1 MLRAT
6 QKLIQKLLD
15 HPKYILSFLATVT
28 VILGSFLPGVKMDF
42 TIEQLFSQDDPII
55 DRFMTFREEFA
66 GVDNVIYLIYE
77 SDDPFSHD
85 NLVKNR
91 SVVEAFEGI
100 DGVESVT
107 SLTNIELFTEGGE
120 YLLQPV
126 YDKIPVSADSL
137 LMAKNRMMSSE
148 LVKNYIISGDGE
160 VAAILVEVDRDYNE
174 HKGRER
180 ILKEI
185 DLVQKRVDWEW
196 HQAGLPVIRTR
207 YVQYMIADNVKFLIP
222 VTSMLI
228 ILLLLLFRS
237 LVGLLLPLIV
247 VSLTIIW
254 TLGFM
259 VASGITINI
268 ISYMIPT
275 LLMIIGVSD
284 SVHFLVKYFHTLKE
298 IGHRKE
304 ALYQTV
310 KKIGT
315 AIFLTS
321 LTTAIGFGALSFV
334 NIKIVKEFGIF
345 TAIGVFFAFIITI
358 LFIPAMLM
366 VLKRTPES
374 KLEAYSRGFRMRIIK
389 QIIIFVRAYPKQIIA
404 SGLLISI
411 IGIFGA
417 VQMNP
422 HSKLLEDLRP
432 GNALLDDM
440 HFAEERMGAVLPV
453 EIIIE
458 VDDGGPFEDIQDSEV
473 MKFLDQLSQYVSQI
487 PEVGKVASVSD
498 YMKEIHRAM
507 NEGDPAFYKIP
518 ESREMISQ
526 YMLLFESEFG
536 SLMNVDYT
544 KLRIAAQI
552 KDINSRRSSEMEK
565 QINDYILSI
574 VPFGLTVEVTGTAF
588 LALRT
593 NNYLVKNLVGSFL
606 IALGMITILMAF
618 LFRSIKMALI
628 SILPNIIPMMIMAA
642 VLGFFQ
648 IPLRPSTAMTFA
660 IAFGIAVDDT
670 LHYLTRYRMELAET
684 DRHYR
689 QANDAT
695 LMSTG
700 VAMMSTTAILVSG
713 FFVLTLSEFTPT
725 IQFGLLSAITILV
738 ALVGDLTFLP
748 ALLSQVKPKIR
759 ALKD

>member
-1 MLRAT
+1 MLKAT
-6 QKLIQKLLD
+6 QHLIHKLLD
-15 HPKYILSFLATVT
+15 HPKYTLSFLVTVT
-28 VILGSFLPGVKMDF
+28 IILGSFLPSVKMDF
-42 TIEQLFSQDDPII
+42 TIEQLFSHDDPVI

-66 GVDNVIYLIYE
+66 GVDNMVFLIYE
-77 SDDPFSHD
+77 SDDPFSHE

-91 SVVEAFEGI
+91 KVVEALEEI

-126 YDKIPVSADSL
+126 YDEIPVSPDSL
-137 LMAKNRMMSSE
+137 LMAKNRMMSSD
-148 LVKNYIISGDGE
+148 LVKNYIISEDGE
-160 VAAILVEVDRDYNE
+160 VAAVLVEVDHDYNE
-174 HKGRER
+174 HEGRER

-185 DLVQKRVDWEW
+185 DQRQNMVDWEW

-207 YVQYMIADNVKFLIP
+207 YVQYMIADNVKFLVP
-222 VTSMLI
+222 VTAMLI
-228 ILLLLLFRS
+228 ILLLVLFRS

-247 VSLTIIW
+247 VGLTIVW

-259 VASGITINI
+259 VASGVTINI

-284 SVHFLVKYFHTLKE
+284 SVHFMVKYFHTLRE
-298 IGHRKE
+298 VGHRRE
-304 ALYQTV
+304 ALFQTV

-345 TAIGVFFAFIITI
+345 TATGVFFAFIITV
-358 LFIPAMLM
+358 LFIPSILM
-366 VLKRTPES
+366 VLQRTPEA
-374 KLEAYSRGFRMRIIK
+374 KLDAYSRGFRMRIINR
-389 QIIIFVRAYPKQIIA
+389 IIIFVRAYPKRIITG
-404 SGLLISI
+404 GLLISV

-432 GNALLDDM
+432 GNPLLDDM
-440 HFAEERMGAVLPV
+440 HFSEERMGAVLPV
-453 EIIIE
+453 EIIIQVNE
-458 VDDGGPFEDIQDSEV
+458 DGPYQDIQDVEV
-473 MKFLDQLSQYVSQI
+473 LKFMDQLSQYIGQI
-487 PEVGKVASVSD
+487 PEVGKVISVSD
-498 YMKEIHRAM
+498 YMKEIHRAI
-507 NEGDPAFYKIP
+507 NGGDPAYFKIP
-518 ESREMISQ
+518 KSRDLISQ
-526 YMLLFESEFG
+526 YMLLYESEFE

-552 KDINSRRSSEMEK
+552 MDIDSRRSAEMEK
-565 QINDYILSI
+565 EINDFISSI
-574 VPFGLTVEVTGTAF
+574 VPNGLTVEVTGTAF

-593 NNYLVKNLVGSFL
+593 NNYLVKNLSTSFL
-606 IALGMITILMAF
+606 IAFGVITILMVF
-618 LFRSIKMALI
+618 LFRSVKIAVI
-628 SILPNIIPMMIMAA
+628 SILPNLIPMMIMAA

-670 LHYLTRYRMELAET
+670 LHYLTRYRMELAEA

-695 LMSTG
+695 LLSTG
-700 VAMMSTTAILVSG
+700 VAMMSTTTILVSG
-713 FFVLTLSEFTPT
+713 FLVLTVSEFTPT
-725 IQFGLLSAITILV
+725 IQFGSLSAITILS
-738 ALVGDLTFLP
+738 ALAGDLTFLP